1 MRYLLIAMLSL
12 FSTLAAAQGEPNPGV
27 SAPVTQTDD
36 YTEDLD
42 IAKAVRNT
50 ATQDTKAASNAC
62 GPVKG
67 HVVYVDSQGVRH
79 ELDYVQ
85 VGDPCSHS

>member
-1 MRYLLIAMLSL
+1 MTTTFKPLPKGA
-12 FSTLAAAQGEPNPGV
+12 G
-27 SAPVTQTDD
+27 
-36 YTEDLD
+36 
-42 IAKAVRNT
+42 VRNT